1 MLFSKPLWNECKPQF
16 SNKNAYDDSTIILIE
31 KEKLT
36 NNSNEVI
43 KKENLLVH
51 NDKIAKTFDKH
62 FTETVETLNIF
73 EWSSNNKDLLNDQL
87 IKTKYKFQEKFS
99 FKSVPV
105 KYEENKIKTIPNNKV
120 SEG

>member
-1 MLFSKPLWNECKPQF
+1 MVVKLNRDSRHCYFENTETSKNSKPFWNECKPQF

-87 IKTKYKFQEKFS
+87 NRYHKIPELFKYH
-99 FKSVPV
+99 
-105 KYEENKIKTIPNNKV
+105 ENKD
-120 SEG
+120 